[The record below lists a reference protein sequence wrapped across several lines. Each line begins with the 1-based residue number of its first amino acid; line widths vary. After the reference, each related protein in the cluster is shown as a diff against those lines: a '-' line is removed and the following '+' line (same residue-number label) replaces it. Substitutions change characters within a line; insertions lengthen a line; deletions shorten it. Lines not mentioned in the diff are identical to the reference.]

1 MHDRAISIQ
10 NDKHR
15 EAKILSSSNLHSGLR
30 SRFFLFINIAFIAMF
45 YHNPENVR
53 FVVHRGN
60 RGSPSRKNQESS
72 AGVWG
77 LPWTP
82 EGLGLER

>member
-30 SRFFLFINIAFIAMF
+30 SRFFIYKHSIYCVNI
-45 YHNPENVR
+45 R
-53 FVVHRGN
+53 
-60 RGSPSRKNQESS
+60 
-72 AGVWG
+72 
-77 LPWTP
+77 
-82 EGLGLER
+82 